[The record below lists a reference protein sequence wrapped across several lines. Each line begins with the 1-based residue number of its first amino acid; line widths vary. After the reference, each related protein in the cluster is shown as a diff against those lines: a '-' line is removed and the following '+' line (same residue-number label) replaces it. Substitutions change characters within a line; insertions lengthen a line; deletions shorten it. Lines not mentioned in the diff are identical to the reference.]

1 MYVIIYIVI
10 YAYASILVY
19 LSYTNYTASIS
30 GSGWSVYFSEGV
42 TPSSSLIPGIV
53 EDFHRYAPDPT
64 RSYHG
69 RRG

>member
-1 MYVIIYIVI
+1 MPMLQYW
-10 YAYASILVY
+10 SIFHTP
-19 LSYTNYTASIS
+19 TNTASIS